1 MKISIINADGTT
13 TYIDHMTPVA
23 TTEDFSESLNSA
35 TEALNDAQAT
45 SNSAATM
52 NATDSASVVTS
63 TTASVPADLMS
74 IFQEAAQTY
83 GVDVNLLTAI
93 ARQESNFTA
102 TATSSSGAMGIMQL
116 MPATA
121 QGLGVN
127 DAYNPYENIMGG
139 AKYISQL
146 LSRYNGDISLAL
158 AAYNAGS
165 GNVAKYG
172 GIPPFAETQN
182 YVSKVLGYYQDS
194 TANGTV
200 TGSNHATSTGT
211 VTANNASATNSSRL
225 SETERQ
231 NIYRQMLSLTN
242 QLILDRLESS

>member
-13 TYIDHMTPVA
+13 TYVDHMTPVA

-45 SNSAATM
+45 SNSAAVT
-52 NATDSASVVTS
+52 NATGSAAAVTS
-63 TTASVPADLMS
+63 TTASVPTDLMS

-102 TATSSSGAMGIMQL
+102 SATSSSGAMGIMQL

-146 LSRYNGDISLAL
+146 LSRYNGDVSLAL

-194 TANGTV
+194 TV
-200 TGSNHATSTGT
+200 TGINTAAASGT
-211 VTANNASATNSSRL
+211 VTANNAMTANSNRL
-225 SETERQ
+225 SEAERQ

-242 QLILDRLESS
+242 QLILDRLES

>member
-1 MKISIINADGTT
+1 MKISIINVDGTT
-13 TYIDHMTPVA
+13 TYIDHMTPVT

-45 SNSAATM
+45 SNSAAVT
-52 NATDSASVVTS
+52 NATGSAATVTS
-63 TTASVPADLMS
+63 TTASVPTDLMS

-102 TATSSSGAMGIMQL
+102 SATSSSGAMGIMQL

-146 LSRYNGDISLAL
+146 LSRYNGDVSLAL

-194 TANGTV
+194 TV
-200 TGSNHATSTGT
+200 TGSNTAAASGT
-211 VTANNASATNSSRL
+211 VTANNAMTANSNRL
-225 SETERQ
+225 SEAERQ

-242 QLILDRLESS
+242 QLILDRLES

>member
-13 TYIDHMTPVA
+13 TYVDHMTPVA

-45 SNSAATM
+45 SNSAAVT
-52 NATDSASVVTS
+52 NATGSAAAVTS
-63 TTASVPADLMS
+63 TTASVPTDLMS

-102 TATSSSGAMGIMQL
+102 SATSSSGAMGIMQL

-146 LSRYNGDISLAL
+146 LSRYNGDVSLAL

-182 YVSKVLGYYQDS
+182 YVSKVLGYYQDR
-194 TANGTV
+194 TV
-200 TGSNHATSTGT
+200 TGSNTAAASGT
-211 VTANNASATNSSRL
+211 VTANNAMTANSNRL
-225 SETERQ
+225 SEAERQ

-242 QLILDRLESS
+242 QLILDRLES

>member
-1 MKISIINADGTT
+1 MKISIINVDGTT
-13 TYIDHMTPVA
+13 TYIDHMTPVT
-23 TTEDFSESLNSA
+23 TTEDVSESLNSA

-45 SNSAATM
+45 SNSAAVT
-52 NATDSASVVTS
+52 NATGSAATVTS
-63 TTASVPADLMS
+63 TTASVPTDLMS

-102 TATSSSGAMGIMQL
+102 SATSSSGAMGIMQL

-146 LSRYNGDISLAL
+146 LSRYNGDVSLAL

-194 TANGTV
+194 TV
-200 TGSNHATSTGT
+200 TGSNTAAASGT
-211 VTANNASATNSSRL
+211 VTANNAMTANSNRL
-225 SETERQ
+225 SEAERQ

-242 QLILDRLESS
+242 QLILDRLES

>member
-13 TYIDHMTPVA
+13 TYVDHMTPVA

-45 SNSAATM
+45 SNSAAVT
-52 NATDSASVVTS
+52 NATGSAAAVTS
-63 TTASVPADLMS
+63 TTASVPTDLMS

-146 LSRYNGDISLAL
+146 LSRYNGDVSLAL

-194 TANGTV
+194 TV
-200 TGSNHATSTGT
+200 TGSNTAAASGT
-211 VTANNASATNSSRL
+211 VTANNAAAANSNRL
-225 SETERQ
+225 SEAERQ

-242 QLILDRLESS
+242 QLILDRLES

>member
-13 TYIDHMTPVA
+13 TYVDHMTPVA

-45 SNSAATM
+45 SNSAAVT
-52 NATDSASVVTS
+52 NATGSAAAVTS

-102 TATSSSGAMGIMQL
+102 SATSSSGAMGIMQL

-146 LSRYNGDISLAL
+146 LSRYNGDVSLAL

-194 TANGTV
+194 TV
-200 TGSNHATSTGT
+200 TGSNTAAASGT
-211 VTANNASATNSSRL
+211 VTANNAMTANSNRL
-225 SETERQ
+225 SEAERQ
-231 NIYRQMLSLTN
+231 SIYRQMLSLTN
-242 QLILDRLESS
+242 QLILDRLES

>member
-1 MKISIINADGTT
+1 MKISIINVDGTT
-13 TYIDHMTPVA
+13 TYVDHMTPVT
-23 TTEDFSESLNSA
+23 TTEDFSESLNNA

-45 SNSAATM
+45 SNSAAVT
-52 NATDSASVVTS
+52 NATGSAAAVTS
-63 TTASVPADLMS
+63 TTASVPTDLMS

-83 GVDVNLLTAI
+83 GIDVNLLTAI

-102 TATSSSGAMGIMQL
+102 SATSSSGAMGIMQL

-146 LSRYNGDISLAL
+146 LSRYNGDVSLAL

-194 TANGTV
+194 TV
-200 TGSNHATSTGT
+200 TGSNTAAASGT
-211 VTANNASATNSSRL
+211 VTANNAMTANSNRL
-225 SETERQ
+225 SEAERQ

-242 QLILDRLESS
+242 QLILDRLES

>member
-13 TYIDHMTPVA
+13 TYVDHMTPVA

-45 SNSAATM
+45 SNSAAVT
-52 NATDSASVVTS
+52 NATGSAAAVTS
-63 TTASVPADLMS
+63 TTASVPTDLMS

-102 TATSSSGAMGIMQL
+102 SATSSSGAMGIMQL

-146 LSRYNGDISLAL
+146 LSRYNGDVSLAL

-182 YVSKVLGYYQDS
+182 YVSKVLGYYQDR
-194 TANGTV
+194 TV
-200 TGSNHATSTGT
+200 TGSNTAAASGT
-211 VTANNASATNSSRL
+211 VTANNATVANSNRL
-225 SETERQ
+225 SEAERQ

-242 QLILDRLESS
+242 QLILDRLES

>member
-13 TYIDHMTPVA
+13 TYVDHMTPVA
-23 TTEDFSESLNSA
+23 TTEDFSESLNNA

-45 SNSAATM
+45 NNSVATM
-52 NATDSASVVTS
+52 NASGSAATATS

-102 TATSSSGAMGIMQL
+102 SATSSSGAMGIMQL

-146 LSRYNGDISLAL
+146 LSRYNGDVSLAL

-182 YVSKVLGYYQDS
+182 YVSKVLGYYQDR
-194 TANGTV
+194 TASGTV
-200 TGSNHATSTGT
+200 TGNNVAAASGT
-211 VTANNASATNSSRL
+211 VTANNTTAANSNRL
-225 SETERQ
+225 SEAERQ

-242 QLILDRLESS
+242 QLILDRLES

>member
-23 TTEDFSESLNSA
+23 TTENFSESLNSA

-139 AKYISQL
+139 TKYISQL
-146 LSRYNGDISLAL
+146 LSRYNGDVSLAL

-211 VTANNASATNSSRL
+211 VTANNASATNSTRL
-225 SETERQ
+225 SDTERQ

-242 QLILDRLESS
+242 QLILDRLES

>member
-13 TYIDHMTPVA
+13 TYVDHMTPVT
-23 TTEDFSESLNSA
+23 TTEDFSESLNNA

-45 SNSAATM
+45 SNSAAVT
-52 NATDSASVVTS
+52 NATGSAAAVTS
-63 TTASVPADLMS
+63 TTASVPTDLMS

-83 GVDVNLLTAI
+83 GIDVNLLTAI

-102 TATSSSGAMGIMQL
+102 SATSSSGAMGIMQL

-146 LSRYNGDISLAL
+146 LSRYNGDVSLAL

-194 TANGTV
+194 TV
-200 TGSNHATSTGT
+200 TGSNTAAASGT
-211 VTANNASATNSSRL
+211 VTANNTTAANSNRL
-225 SETERQ
+225 SEAERQ

-242 QLILDRLESS
+242 QLILDRLES

>member
-13 TYIDHMTPVA
+13 TYVDHMTSVA
-23 TTEDFSESLNSA
+23 TTEDFSESLNNA

-45 SNSAATM
+45 NNSAATM
-52 NATDSASVVTS
+52 NATGSAAAATS
-63 TTASVPADLMS
+63 TTASVPTDLMS

-102 TATSSSGAMGIMQL
+102 SATSSSGAMGIMQL

-139 AKYISQL
+139 TKYISQL
-146 LSRYNGDISLAL
+146 LSRYNGDVSLAL

-211 VTANNASATNSSRL
+211 VTANNASATNNSRL

-242 QLILDRLESS
+242 QLILDRLES

>member
-13 TYIDHMTPVA
+13 TYVDHMTPVT
-23 TTEDFSESLNSA
+23 TTEDFSESLNNA

-45 SNSAATM
+45 SNSAAVT
-52 NATDSASVVTS
+52 NATGSAAAVTS
-63 TTASVPADLMS
+63 TTASVPTDLMS

-83 GVDVNLLTAI
+83 GIDVNLLTAI

-102 TATSSSGAMGIMQL
+102 SATSSSGAMGIMQL

-146 LSRYNGDISLAL
+146 LSRYNGDVSLAL

-194 TANGTV
+194 TV
-200 TGSNHATSTGT
+200 TGSNTAAASGT
-211 VTANNASATNSSRL
+211 VTANNAMTANNNRL

-242 QLILDRLESS
+242 QLILDRLES

>member
-13 TYIDHMTPVA
+13 TYVDHMTPVA

-45 SNSAATM
+45 SNSASVT
-52 NATDSASVVTS
+52 NATGSAAAVTS
-63 TTASVPADLMS
+63 TTASVPADLMN

-83 GVDVNLLTAI
+83 GVDINLLTAI

-146 LSRYNGDISLAL
+146 LSRYNGDVSLAL

-200 TGSNHATSTGT
+200 TGNNTAAASGT
-211 VTANNASATNSSRL
+211 VNANNAAASSNTRL
-225 SETERQ
+225 SEAERQ

-242 QLILDRLESS
+242 QLILDRLES

>member
-1 MKISIINADGTT
+1 
-13 TYIDHMTPVA
+13 
-23 TTEDFSESLNSA
+23 
-35 TEALNDAQAT
+35 
-45 SNSAATM
+45 
-52 NATDSASVVTS
+52 
-63 TTASVPADLMS
+63 
-74 IFQEAAQTY
+74 
-83 GVDVNLLTAI
+83 
-93 ARQESNFTA
+93 
-102 TATSSSGAMGIMQL
+102 MQL

-146 LSRYNGDISLAL
+146 LSRYNGDVSLAL

-194 TANGTV
+194 TV
-200 TGSNHATSTGT
+200 TGSNTAAASGT
-211 VTANNASATNSSRL
+211 VTANNAMTANSNRL
-225 SETERQ
+225 SEAERQ

-242 QLILDRLESS
+242 QLILDRLES

>member
-13 TYIDHMTPVA
+13 TYVDHMTPVT
-23 TTEDFSESLNSA
+23 TTEDFSESLNNA

-45 SNSAATM
+45 N
-52 NATDSASVVTS
+52 NSASVTNATGSATAVTS
-63 TTASVPADLMS
+63 TTASVPTDLMS

-102 TATSSSGAMGIMQL
+102 SATSSSGAMGIMQL

-146 LSRYNGDISLAL
+146 LSRYNGDVSLAL

-194 TANGTV
+194 TV
-200 TGSNHATSTGT
+200 TGSNTAAASGT
-211 VTANNASATNSSRL
+211 VTANNAMTANSNRL
-225 SETERQ
+225 SEAERQ

-242 QLILDRLESS
+242 QLILDRLES

>member
-13 TYIDHMTPVA
+13 TYVDHMTPVT
-23 TTEDFSESLNSA
+23 TTEDFSESLNNA

-45 SNSAATM
+45 SNSAAVT
-52 NATDSASVVTS
+52 NATGSAAAVTS
-63 TTASVPADLMS
+63 TTASVPTDLMS

-83 GVDVNLLTAI
+83 GIDVNLLTAI

-102 TATSSSGAMGIMQL
+102 SATSSSGAMGIMQL

-146 LSRYNGDISLAL
+146 LSRYNGDVSLAL

-194 TANGTV
+194 TV
-200 TGSNHATSTGT
+200 TGSNTAAASGT
-211 VTANNASATNSSRL
+211 VTANNAMTANSNRL
-225 SETERQ
+225 SEAERQ

-242 QLILDRLESS
+242 QLILDRLES

>member
-13 TYIDHMTPVA
+13 TYVDHMTPVT
-23 TTEDFSESLNSA
+23 TTEDFSESLNNA

-45 SNSAATM
+45 SNSAAVT
-52 NATDSASVVTS
+52 NATGSAATVTS
-63 TTASVPADLMS
+63 TTASVPTDLMS

-83 GVDVNLLTAI
+83 GIDVNLLTAI

-102 TATSSSGAMGIMQL
+102 SATSSSGAMGIMQL

-146 LSRYNGDISLAL
+146 LSRYNGDVSLAL

-194 TANGTV
+194 TV
-200 TGSNHATSTGT
+200 TGSNTAAASGT
-211 VTANNASATNSSRL
+211 VTANNTTAANSNRL
-225 SETERQ
+225 SEAERQ

-242 QLILDRLESS
+242 QLILDRLES

>member
-23 TTEDFSESLNSA
+23 TTENFSESLNSA

-194 TANGTV
+194 TV
-200 TGSNHATSTGT
+200 TGSNTAAASDT
-211 VTANNASATNSSRL
+211 VTANNAMTANSNRL

>member
-1 MKISIINADGTT
+1 MKISIINVDGTT
-13 TYIDHMTPVA
+13 TYIDHMTPVT

-45 SNSAATM
+45 SNSAAVT
-52 NATDSASVVTS
+52 NATGSAAAVTS
-63 TTASVPADLMS
+63 TTASVPTDLMS

-93 ARQESNFTA
+93 ARQESNFT
-102 TATSSSGAMGIMQL
+102 TSATSSSGAMGIMQL

-146 LSRYNGDISLAL
+146 LSRYNGDVSLAL

-182 YVSKVLGYYQDS
+182 YVSKVLGYYQDR
-194 TANGTV
+194 TASGTV
-200 TGSNHATSTGT
+200 TGNNVAAASSTA
-211 VTANNASATNSSRL
+211 TANNAMTANSNRL
-225 SETERQ
+225 SEAERQ

-242 QLILDRLESS
+242 QLILDRLES

>member
-1 MKISIINADGTT
+1 MKISIINVDGTT

-23 TTEDFSESLNSA
+23 TTENFSESLNSA

-194 TANGTV
+194 TV
-200 TGSNHATSTGT
+200 TGSNTAAASDT
-211 VTANNASATNSSRL
+211 VTANNAMTANSNRL

-242 QLILDRLESS
+242 QLILDRLES

>member
-23 TTEDFSESLNSA
+23 TTENFSESLNSA

-194 TANGTV
+194 TV
-200 TGSNHATSTGT
+200 TGSNTAAASDT
-211 VTANNASATNSSRL
+211 VTANNAMTANSNRL
-225 SETERQ
+225 SEAERQ

-242 QLILDRLESS
+242 QLILDRLES

>member
-13 TYIDHMTPVA
+13 TYVDHMTPVA
-23 TTEDFSESLNSA
+23 TTEDFSGSLNSA

-45 SNSAATM
+45 NNSVAPMNASGSAA
-52 NATDSASVVTS
+52 AATS
-63 TTASVPADLMS
+63 TTASVPTDLMS

-102 TATSSSGAMGIMQL
+102 SATSSSGAMGIMQL

-139 AKYISQL
+139 TKYISQL
-146 LSRYNGDISLAL
+146 LSRYNGDVSLAL

-211 VTANNASATNSSRL
+211 VTANNASATNSTRL
-225 SETERQ
+225 SDTERQ

-242 QLILDRLESS
+242 QLILDRLES

>member
-1 MKISIINADGTT
+1 MKISIINVDGTT
-13 TYIDHMTPVA
+13 TYIDHMTPVT
-23 TTEDFSESLNSA
+23 TTEDFSESLNNA

-45 SNSAATM
+45 NNSVAAM
-52 NATDSASVVTS
+52 NASGSVAAATS

-102 TATSSSGAMGIMQL
+102 SATSSSGAMGIMQL

-146 LSRYNGDISLAL
+146 LSRYNGDVSLAL

-194 TANGTV
+194 TV
-200 TGSNHATSTGT
+200 TGSNTAAASGT
-211 VTANNASATNSSRL
+211 ATANNTTAANSNRL
-225 SETERQ
+225 SEAERQ

-242 QLILDRLESS
+242 QLILDRSEF

>member
-13 TYIDHMTPVA
+13 TYVDHMTPVA
-23 TTEDFSESLNSA
+23 TTENFSESLNSA

-45 SNSAATM
+45 SNSAAVT
-52 NATDSASVVTS
+52 NATGSAAAVTS
-63 TTASVPADLMS
+63 TTASVPTDLMS

-102 TATSSSGAMGIMQL
+102 NATSSSGAMGIMQL

-146 LSRYNGDISLAL
+146 LSRYNGDVSLAL

-200 TGSNHATSTGT
+200 IGNNAAAASDT
-211 VTANNASATNSSRL
+211 VTANNDAAASNTRL
-225 SETERQ
+225 SEAERQ

-242 QLILDRLESS
+242 QLILDRLES

>member
-13 TYIDHMTPVA
+13 TYVDHMTPVA

-45 SNSAATM
+45 SNSAAVT
-52 NATDSASVVTS
+52 NATGSAAAVTS
-63 TTASVPADLMS
+63 TTASVPTDLMS

-127 DAYNPYENIMGG
+127 DAYNPYENILGG

-146 LSRYNGDISLAL
+146 LSRYNGNVSLAL

-194 TANGTV
+194 TTNGTV
-200 TGSNHATSTGT
+200 NTNNTSAASGT
-211 VTANNASATNSSRL
+211 VNAGNAMAASNTRL

-242 QLILDRLESS
+242 QLILDRLES

>member
-13 TYIDHMTPVA
+13 TYVDHMTPVA
-23 TTEDFSESLNSA
+23 TTEDFSESLNNA

-45 SNSAATM
+45 NNSVATINASGSAA
-52 NATDSASVVTS
+52 AATS
-63 TTASVPADLMS
+63 TTASVPTDLMS

-83 GVDVNLLTAI
+83 GVNVNLLTAI

-102 TATSSSGAMGIMQL
+102 SATSSSGAMGIMQL

-139 AKYISQL
+139 TKYISQL
-146 LSRYNGDISLAL
+146 LSRYNGDVSLAL

-194 TANGTV
+194 TV
-200 TGSNHATSTGT
+200 TGSNTAAASDT
-211 VTANNASATNSSRL
+211 VTANNTTAANSNRL
-225 SETERQ
+225 SEAERQ

-242 QLILDRLESS
+242 QLILDRLES

>member
-13 TYIDHMTPVA
+13 TYVDHMTPVA
-23 TTEDFSESLNSA
+23 TTENFSESLNSA

-45 SNSAATM
+45 SNSATVT
-52 NATDSASVVTS
+52 NATGSAAAVTS
-63 TTASVPADLMS
+63 TTASVPTDLMS

-102 TATSSSGAMGIMQL
+102 SATSSSGAMGIMQL

-146 LSRYNGDISLAL
+146 LSRYNGDVSLAL

-194 TANGTV
+194 TV
-200 TGSNHATSTGT
+200 TGSNTAVASGT
-211 VTANNASATNSSRL
+211 ITANNAMTANSNRL
-225 SETERQ
+225 SEAERQ

-242 QLILDRLESS
+242 QLILDRLES

>member
-1 MKISIINADGTT
+1 MKISIINVDGTT
-13 TYIDHMTPVA
+13 TYIDHMTPVT

-45 SNSAATM
+45 SNSAAVT
-52 NATDSASVVTS
+52 NATGSAATVTS
-63 TTASVPADLMS
+63 TTASVPTDLMS

-102 TATSSSGAMGIMQL
+102 SATSSSGAMGIMQL

-146 LSRYNGDISLAL
+146 LSRYNGDVSLAL

-182 YVSKVLGYYQDS
+182 YVSKVLGYYQDR
-194 TANGTV
+194 TASGTV
-200 TGSNHATSTGT
+200 TGNNVAAASSTA
-211 VTANNASATNSSRL
+211 TANNAMTANSNRL

-242 QLILDRLESS
+242 QLILDRLES

>member
-23 TTEDFSESLNSA
+23 TTENFSESLNSA

-139 AKYISQL
+139 TKYISQL
-146 LSRYNGDISLAL
+146 LSRYNGDVSLAL

-194 TANGTV
+194 TV
-200 TGSNHATSTGT
+200 TGSNTAAASDT
-211 VTANNASATNSSRL
+211 VTANNAMTANSNRL

>member
-13 TYIDHMTPVA
+13 TYIDHMTLVT
-23 TTEDFSESLNSA
+23 TTEDFSESLNNA

-45 SNSAATM
+45 NNSVAAMNASGSAA
-52 NATDSASVVTS
+52 AATS

-93 ARQESNFTA
+93 ARQESHFTA
-102 TATSSSGAMGIMQL
+102 SATSSSGAMGIMQL

-146 LSRYNGDISLAL
+146 LSRYNGDVSLAL

-194 TANGTV
+194 TV
-200 TGSNHATSTGT
+200 TGSNTAAASGT
-211 VTANNASATNSSRL
+211 VTANNAMTANSNRL
-225 SETERQ
+225 SEAERQ

-242 QLILDRLESS
+242 QLILDRLES

>member
-1 MKISIINADGTT
+1 MKISIINADVTT
-13 TYIDHMTPVA
+13 TYVDHMTPVT
-23 TTEDFSESLNSA
+23 TTEDFSESLNNA

-45 SNSAATM
+45 SNSAAVT
-52 NATDSASVVTS
+52 NATGSAAAVTS
-63 TTASVPADLMS
+63 TTASVPTDLMS

-83 GVDVNLLTAI
+83 GIDVNLLTAI

-102 TATSSSGAMGIMQL
+102 SATSSSGAMGIMQL

-146 LSRYNGDISLAL
+146 LSRYNGDVSLAL

-194 TANGTV
+194 TV
-200 TGSNHATSTGT
+200 TGSNTAAASGT
-211 VTANNASATNSSRL
+211 VTANNTTAANSNRL
-225 SETERQ
+225 SEAERQ

-242 QLILDRLESS
+242 QLILDRLES

>member
-23 TTEDFSESLNSA
+23 TTENFSESLNSA

-139 AKYISQL
+139 TKYISQL
-146 LSRYNGDISLAL
+146 LSRYNGDVSLAL

-211 VTANNASATNSSRL
+211 VTANNASATNNSRL

-242 QLILDRLESS
+242 QLILDRLES